1 MSKVKYNSIGNLKK
15 IDDRNNDACTNN
27 NLKSEI
33 RGLRSDC
40 GYGRYVWVLLLVLI
54 ILSEC
59 HFLVKYINI
68 RFLYGSKKNSIC
80 C

>member
-1 MSKVKYNSIGNLKK
+1 MIAIMML
-15 IDDRNNDACTNN
+15 ACTNN

-40 GYGRYVWVLLLVLI
+40 EYGRYVEVMLLVLI

-59 HFLVKYINI
+59 HFLVKYINS
-68 RFLYGSKKNSIC
+68 RFLYGT
-80 C
+80 